1 MPCVPACVT
10 WAGSDGPLFE
20 RLGVRVVEVD
30 ADDVC
35 VCDLTHYPELARGM
49 FIFNRTRSLSQSS
62 PASEIV

>member
-1 MPCVPACVT
+1 MPLACLPDCVT

-20 RLGVRVVEVD
+20 RLGERVVEVD

-35 VCDLTHYPELARGM
+35 VCDLTHYPELAQRDVQ
-49 FIFNRTRSLSQSS
+49 RSLSQSS